1 MGPSGL
7 LVETSTTTSKNNSDN
22 LDVDMGDSAEEHVL
36 DTTNIIVANKLLGN
50 CQLQALTES
59 SSSGSITESICT
71 QYEPAAVVEE
81 HTAVVVEEEG
91 SRVQETDEDRPVG
104 FKKSNS
110 MFLEGFI
117 SASNMLK
124 TLSTATK
131 AADGIRLNKAE
142 PFLFSSTNFQRADH
156 RLQLYLHQ
164 NVFLESNEKFGSV
177 VRGALV
183 SAEIRKC
190 EDAVVVQ
197 SNKVLYLF
205 LVTSEE
211 EEDDPGQ
218 WLKLMKRVDLKNW
231 LAVRLLPFGVGVR
244 FCFSGGAT
252 SDSWELMLKDGQHSR
267 NYVAM
272 VREQCGKRCDED
284 LCEEHKRK
292 LMGVL
297 GIELDGG
304 DEEDGEELL
313 FLGPFKG
320 LTKIVSEVAQ
330 AVEQGSA
337 LLVTS
342 RRFVILSPNWTWL
355 ATGRPGDVPEVKSAL
370 SLLDMVE
377 CEIKSETEFV
387 LNFMDE
393 KVNKHELWCLDWE
406 TKLQSQ
412 EALEAIK
419 RPWEK
424 AFNEPFVAK

>member
-1 MGPSGL
+1 M
-7 LVETSTTTSKNNSDN
+7 VESSTTTATKTNLDT
-22 LDVDMGDSAEEHVL
+22 LDVDMGDTAEEHVL

-71 QYEPAAVVEE
+71 QYEPTAVVEE
-81 HTAVVVEEEG
+81 HTAVLVEEG
-91 SRVQETDEDRPVG
+91 DNRVQETEEDRPVG

-142 PFLFSSTNFQRADH
+142 PFLFSTTNFQRADH

-177 VRGALV
+177 VRGSLV
-183 SAEIRKC
+183 NAETRKC

-205 LVTSEE
+205 LVTNEE

-244 FCFSGGAT
+244 FSLNGGAT
-252 SDSWELMLKDGQHSR
+252 SDSWELMLRDGQHSR

-272 VREQCGKRCDED
+272 VKEQCGKRCDEE

-292 LMGVL
+292 LMGAL

-304 DEEDGEELL
+304 GEEEEEELL
-313 FLGPFKG
+313 FLAPFKG

-330 AVEQGSA
+330 AVEQRSA

-342 RRFVILSPNWTWL
+342 KRFVILGPNWTWL
-355 ATGRPGDVPEVKSAL
+355 ATGRPGDVPQVKSVL

-393 KVNKHELWCLDWE
+393 QVNKHELWCLEWE
-406 TKLQSQ
+406 TKQQSQ
-412 EALEAIK
+412 EALDAIK
-419 RPWEK
+419 TPWEK
-424 AFNEPFVAK
+424 AFNESFVAK